1 MNDINTKETVEQR
14 RERKAREYRDYLEK
28 NREKEIQRKRDY
40 RARKKAEK
48 EGPRQAHEKV
58 ETIIIGLTAAQ
69 LRPMVD
75 DAKKAAQQ
83 AYRDL
88 QSRAHRVARNST
100 ADAPYQTRYKAE
112 WDRGF
117 PALQAA
123 REKRDQLMAA
133 WKSAVEREKAARHAK

>member
-1 MNDINTKETVEQR
+1 MNDINEKETLDQR
-14 RERKAREYRDYLEK
+14 RERKAREYREYLEK

-48 EGPRQAHEKV
+48 EGQA
-58 ETIIIGLTAAQ
+58 LTAAQ

-88 QSRAHRVARNST
+88 QSAAHRFARNST
-100 ADAPYQTRYKAE
+100 MNAPYQARYKME

-123 REKRDQLMAA
+123 RLKRDQLLAA
-133 WKSAVEREKAARHAK
+133 WKAAVTREKEARRNEKQLS

>member
-48 EGPRQAHEKV
+48 EGPRQVFDEV
-58 ETIIIGLTAAQ
+58 EVIPLSAAQ

-100 ADAPYQTRYKAE
+100 IDAPYQARYKAE